1 MAPLQP
7 LVHEDLADAAALH
20 ADALVLVEVGAQ
32 TVQRPA
38 AEGQAQALRIGQRRG
53 DHLGALLGGVGMRAS
68 GPGPIL
74 QAVEAPLIEA
84 MDPGVDGG
92 ARQTQLLGDLA
103 GPPSVGDGQEDLGAL
118 HESGLCGPRV
128 GQLLEGVSFLGSQL
142 AERNFGKDHGCTSLT
157 TKATSFLRQTAGV
170 SSLAGCTTKRVTN

>member
-20 ADALVLVEVGAQ
+20 ANALVLVEIGTQ

-38 AEGQAQALRIGQRRG
+38 AEGQAQALRVRQRRG
-53 DHLGALLGGVGMRAS
+53 DDLSALLGGVGVRPP

-74 QAVEAPLIEA
+74 HPVESLLIEA

-92 ARQTQLLGDLA
+92 ARQAQLLGDLA
-103 GPPSVGDGQEDLGAL
+103 GPTSVGEGQKDLGAL
-118 HESGLCGPRV
+118 DESGLCGPRV
-128 GQLLEGVSFLGSQL
+128 SQLLEGVSFLGSQL
-142 AERNFGKDHGCTSLT
+142 AERDFSESHGCTSLP
-157 TKATSFLRQTAGV
+157 TKATSFLRRTAGV
-170 SSLAGCTTKRVTN
+170 SSLAGCTT